1 LLRSTALENAHR
13 IIDRFRGNVESYQF
27 PQVGQVTVSVGFVSI
42 SPYDS
47 PVVTLGH
54 ADQSLYYAKTHGRN
68 QVCHYNELVER
79 GLLQTVT
86 SNDTAEFF

>member
-1 LLRSTALENAHR
+1 
-13 IIDRFRGNVESYQF
+13 
-27 PQVGQVTVSVGFVSI
+27 
-42 SPYDS
+42 
-47 PVVTLGH
+47 VVTLGH
-54 ADQSLYYAKTHGRN
+54 ADQALYHAKTHGRN